1 MVPALPASVNPTGDI
16 VRHGSFSAGC
26 AMSEQQLREQLL
38 NLQVELQT
46 LPADSPQRESMA
58 ALIAEIEAQLEDGP
72 IEALVE
78 QVEGAVTVFE
88 AEHPR
93 IAAVLNN
100 IIVTLT
106 GMGV

>member
-1 MVPALPASVNPTGDI
+1 MGA
-16 VRHGSFSAGC
+16 
-26 AMSEQQLREQLL
+26 QQLQEQLL
-38 NLQVELQT
+38 KLQAELQT
-46 LPADSPQRESMA
+46 LPADSPQRESME
-58 ALIAEIEAQLEDGP
+58 ALVAEIETQLEDGP
-72 IEALVE
+72 IDALVE